1 MQAETLLP
9 GEKSPALHAAAMP
22 GWCLKTALG
31 QGPGNPRA
39 PFDSALREPAS
50 PAPAGQIQTKHGHR
64 CASPPPYPRPTRACL
79 HHPSHRPNPTR
90 IATRSTRCTEV
101 CLTASS
107 KLLVLGAPGIGKT
120 AMVNMVARTLAAHP
134 AAISDCN
141 GREVGLD
148 LVRDWLRSIS
158 QSSLFGRWQVKVVN
172 ELNRCSRDAQHPHEE
187 VCPIAFAPF
196 SRRGRIR
203 QHSRVF
209 CAHAPLE
216 PPST

>member
-1 MQAETLLP
+1 
-9 GEKSPALHAAAMP
+9 MP
-22 GWCLKTALG
+22 CSHEEVCPIA
-31 QGPGNPRA
+31 
-39 PFDSALREPAS
+39 
-50 PAPAGQIQTKHGHR
+50 
-64 CASPPPYPRPTRACL
+64 ASPPPYPRPSRACL

-90 IATRSTRCTEV
+90 IASRSTRCTEV

-187 VCPIAFAPF
+187 VCPITHCIPTKRSVQLPHPHEEVCPITASPTPYP
-196 SRRGRIR
+196 RRTALLSTRCPATIKTDPRR
-203 QHSRVF
+203 QLELTPDRVVLRGGLG
-209 CAHAPLE
+209 ALRHVV
-216 PPST
+216 